1 MIDPHVHLRDGSQ
14 ASKETL
20 VHGLSVASFI
30 GDQWLFDMPNCDPP
44 LTSREAIVRRLEKAA
59 EAIATV
65 GTQTG
70 RDIRYS
76 LYAGLTSDD
85 AELRMAIDAWREL
98 FPHVVGLK
106 LFAGNSTG
114 GMGQVTEPQQRH
126 IYEQLAGN
134 GFDGVLAVHCE
145 KESLLH
151 PGLERS
157 EDFSTHSDA
166 RPVEAE
172 IESVRD
178 QIRLSGEAG
187 FQGTLHIAHVSTIEA
202 VELVEQARVA
212 GRRVTMGV
220 TPHHLLLDR
229 EMARNQT
236 RFAKMN
242 PPLRSSGERMR
253 LWQAVLEG
261 RIDWV
266 ETDHAP
272 HTLED
277 KRKGA
282 SGIPGFCGVL
292 LLLQRL
298 RKAGVC
304 EERLKDLFGRNVLKA
319 FKLEP
324 VSITLP
330 GAEETEELAAMAAS
344 CYPFDSYQGLE

>member
-1 MIDPHVHLRDGSQ
+1 MIDPHVHLRDDNQ
-14 ASKETL
+14 ASKETI

-44 LTSREAIVRRLEKAA
+44 LTSKEAIVRRLEKAA
-59 EAIATV
+59 AAIATV
-65 GTQTG
+65 GQQTG
-70 RDIRYS
+70 RSIRYS

-85 AELRMAIDAWREL
+85 AEIRMAVEAWREL

-114 GMGQVTEPQQRH
+114 GMGQVTEQQQRH
-126 IYEQLAGN
+126 IYGQLAAF
-134 GFDGVLAVHCE
+134 GFDGLLAVHCE
-145 KESLLH
+145 KESLLR
-151 PGLERS
+151 PELENG

-187 FQGTLHIAHVSTIEA
+187 FQGTLHIAHVSTIGT
-202 VELVEQARVA
+202 VELVERARGT
-212 GRRVTMGV
+212 GRKITMGV

-229 EMARNQT
+229 KMAKDRKL
-236 RFAKMN
+236 FAKMN
-242 PPLRSSGERMR
+242 PPLRSPEERTR
-253 LWQAVLEG
+253 LWQALLEG

-272 HTLED
+272 HTLDD
-277 KRKGA
+277 KRNGA

-304 EERLKDLFGRNVLKA
+304 EERLKDLFGGNVLRV
-319 FKLEP
+319 FRLEP
-324 VSITLP
+324 IPITLP
-330 GAEETEELAAMAAS
+330 GVEDVEELAAMAAS